1 VTGERGLM
9 SPDLSYDPYDP
20 VIDLDPHETWRRLRD
35 EAPLYHND
43 RLGFYALSRY
53 DDVLAGLTDWHTYS
67 SGRSTVLELIDPL
80 APAREGEPEGHPM
93 IFTDPPYHD
102 VLRGLVSRSFTPRR
116 VGAIEQRVRDL
127 CRAGFDEVAGP
138 GGFDFL
144 ADFAGLIP
152 AMVIGEL
159 LGIPA
164 EDQRD
169 LGHWTD
175 QFMHYDPDLDP
186 PGEVLGVKQLGPV
199 RVEGMK
205 KLVGYLEA
213 TIDARTARPADDMIS
228 ALLAA
233 EVPQPDGG
241 VRRLSRPEVQSFV
254 LLLFAAGAETTAR
267 LLGWTAILL
276 ARHPDQRAELAADR
290 SLLPG
295 AVEEL
300 LRYESPSPIQ
310 ARYVT
315 RDVELHGE
323 VVPQGSKMALL
334 NASANRDGR
343 HYDDPDRFDVKRQA
357 DRNLA
362 FGYGTHFCL
371 GAALARL
378 EGRVVLDETLD
389 RLPEWHVD
397 ESAVE
402 FVRTT
407 TVRGPAKVPITY

>member
-1 VTGERGLM
+1 MGAE
-9 SPDLSYDPYDP
+9 LSYDPYDP
-20 VIDLDPHETWRRLRD
+20 VIDLDPHDTWRRLRD
-35 EAPLYHND
+35 EAPLYRND

-53 DDVLAGLTDWHTYS
+53 DDVLPALTDWHTYS
-67 SGRSTVLELIDPL
+67 SGRGTVLELIDPL
-80 APAREGEPEGHPM
+80 APEPEGDPEGQPM

-102 VLRGLVSRSFTPRR
+102 LLRGLVSRSFTPRR
-116 VGAIEQRVRDL
+116 VGSMEDRVRQL
-127 CRAGFDEVAGP
+127 CREGLDAVAGA
-138 GGFDFL
+138 GGFDYL
-144 ADFAGLIP
+144 GDFCGLIP

-159 LGIPA
+159 LGIPT

-175 QFMHYDPDLDP
+175 DFMHYDPGLDP
-186 PGEVLGVKQLGPV
+186 EGEVLGVKQLGPE
-199 RVEGMK
+199 RVEGMT
-205 KLVGYLEA
+205 KLLGYIEA
-213 TIDARTARPADDMIS
+213 HIDERTARPGDDLVS

-233 EVPQPDGG
+233 ELTLGDGR
-241 VRRLSRPEVQSFV
+241 VRRLSRPEVSSFV

-267 LLGWTAILL
+267 LLGWTAVLL
-276 ARHPDQRAELAADR
+276 ARHPDQRARLVADR

-310 ARYVT
+310 ARWVT
-315 RDVELHGE
+315 RDVELHGQ
-323 VVPQGSKMALL
+323 VVPAGSKMALL

-343 HYDDPDRFDVKRQA
+343 HFADPDRFDVERSA

-362 FGYGTHFCL
+362 FGYSAHFCL

-389 RLPEWHVD
+389 RLPTWDVD